1 MPFLPYQ
8 IGKNPEV
15 AEPPSEAVRT
25 RATGN
30 GGPGDGVGWTLGALP
45 QSIGASASFFWG

>member
-15 AEPPSEAVRT
+15 AEPPSEVVRT
-25 RATGN
+25 GTAGN
-30 GGPGDGVGWTLGALP
+30 GDPGDGVGWTFGALL
-45 QSIGASASFFWG
+45 QSTGASASFLWG